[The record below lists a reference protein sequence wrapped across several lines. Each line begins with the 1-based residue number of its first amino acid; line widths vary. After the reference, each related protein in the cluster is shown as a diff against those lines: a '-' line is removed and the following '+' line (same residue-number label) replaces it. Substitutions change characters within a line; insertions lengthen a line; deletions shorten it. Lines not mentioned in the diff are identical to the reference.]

1 MNCYLF
7 TIRYLGFR
15 YSGWQK
21 QPHQKTLEEMIHKTF
36 RFVLPDR
43 EFKLLGAGRTD
54 AKVSALNGAFEL
66 FLKGDPLK
74 MTDDLLLTIN
84 RNLPPDIE
92 IINIININ
100 QKFNIIKDSV
110 EKEYLYL
117 FSYGGKNHPYSAPFM
132 TGVLDELDIELMIR
146 GANLFVGTHNFKVYT
161 TADSEGKR
169 LTRHVSACAIEPN
182 DFMHASFFP
191 DTSYALL
198 IRSEGFLRYQVRMIM
213 GALFQLGRNALSLAD
228 IKASLEP
235 DTDFILNSVAPASG
249 LHLRSIDFDHKE

>member
-1 MNCYLF
+1 MQQMNCYLF

-161 TADSEGKR
+161 
-169 LTRHVSACAIEPN
+169 
-182 DFMHASFFP
+182 
-191 DTSYALL
+191 
-198 IRSEGFLRYQVRMIM
+198 
-213 GALFQLGRNALSLAD
+213 
-228 IKASLEP
+228 
-235 DTDFILNSVAPASG
+235 
-249 LHLRSIDFDHKE
+249 